1 MIEEPSAKSEI
12 HNFADTMSRRIWL
25 RIGWQIE
32 TRKLSYR
39 GVAAQAG
46 VNHYTILTN
55 VKSARA
61 GKVPADTKLDTLA
74 GICKALDQP
83 LSFFMQV

>member
-12 HNFADTMSRRIWL
+12 QNYADTMRKRIWL
-25 RIGWQIE
+25 RIGWLIE
-32 TRKLSYR
+32 TRKLTYR
-39 GVAAQAG
+39 GVAARAG
-46 VNHYTILTN
+46 VDHFTILTN